1 MVEVKSH
8 LSHLKLL
15 TSDAV
20 VAVSETGTIEG
31 SDTRGVKEGV
41 ITEAVDAVEDDGVED
56 TWTSCPSCLVA
67 GSPKAASL
75 QLSRST
81 MAWSA
86 RRRSRRR
93 GRDRGGRKGVGGTW
107 VTNGAVQLDIG
118 HASSGGEVQGG
129 LPTLAQDR
137 DKLC

>member
-56 TWTSCPSCLVA
+56 TGPVVVA
-67 GSPKAASL
+67 
-75 QLSRST
+75 
-81 MAWSA
+81 AWWRAA
-86 RRRSRRR
+86 RRQLLSNSPGPQWRGRR
-93 GRDRGGRKGVGGTW
+93 GGGAGGGDGTEVGGK
-107 VTNGAVQLDIG
+107 
-118 HASSGGEVQGG
+118 E
-129 LPTLAQDR
+129 
-137 DKLC
+137 